1 MADRLAEAD
10 VRDVAIHV
18 DVWRSLNGRFQQ
30 RMVDPRVDLLEAQ
43 WSPFKPTEWI
53 MPLLVQLTPWRD
65 KLARIEKEVMDRNG
79 SKGTASVVFVADF
92 PGTSVLFSPTIE
104 ESCSN
109 EWTAS
114 VASCVINLGPV
125 VLDHNEE

>member
-30 RMVDPRVDLLEAQ
+30 RMVDPRVDLLQAD

-53 MPLLVQLTPWRD
+53 MPLLAQLTPWREELD
-65 KLARIEKEVMDRNG
+65 RIEKRVHEQEG
-79 SKGTASVVFVADF
+79 SSSAASVVFVADF
-92 PGTSVLFSPTIE
+92 PGI
-104 ESCSN
+104 
-109 EWTAS
+109 
-114 VASCVINLGPV
+114 
-125 VLDHNEE
+125 